1 MVDPIGSYAGLSIQR
16 SSGVGSIQAPA
27 SAKVQE
33 TAGSKFGP
41 AYQVQLSPEAQAL
54 SAAAP
59 SASDHT
65 SSITGHAD
73 AILSALD
80 GDYGRVLQSEWNK
93 VQ

>member
-16 SSGVGSIQAPA
+16 SSNVGSIQAPA
-27 SAKVQE
+27 SAKVKQ
-33 TAGSKFGP
+33 TAGSNFGP

-59 SASDHT
+59 SASDV
-65 SSITGHAD
+65 SSTIAGHAD

>member
-16 SSGVGSIQAPA
+16 SSNVGSIQAPA
-27 SAKVQE
+27 SAKVQQ
-33 TAGSKFGP
+33 TKGSNFGP

-59 SASDHT
+59 SAADAASN
-65 SSITGHAD
+65 IAGHAD

-80 GDYGRVLQSEWNK
+80 GDYGRMLQAEWNK